1 MSSMEKL
8 ISITL
13 NPYNQRVS
21 IKKAPDYMQL
31 QTLNL
36 LNEWEHYKR
45 HLPPDKV
52 AQTLEGY
59 IMEKYGYTAEQ
70 AYNNYNALRAKI
82 YNDNKA
88 RLAV

>member
-1 MSSMEKL
+1 MEKI
-8 ISITL
+8 ISISL
-13 NPYNQRVS
+13 NPYNRRMT
-21 IKKAPDYMQL
+21 IRKAPDYMEL

-59 IMEKYGYTAEQ
+59 IMEKYGITAEQ
-70 AYNNYNALRAKI
+70 AYTNYNALRAKI
-82 YNDNKA
+82 YNDNHAKI
-88 RLAV
+88 AV